1 MFYFPSF
8 FVFAV
13 PLTSQGKYE
22 AEKEEEKDL
31 LSTNIRFSGGRREDL
46 KKKGTEGQLLVPP
59 KKTPEE
65 PERNYR

>member
-22 AEKEEEKDL
+22 AEEEKDL

-46 KKKGTEGQLLVPP
+46 KKREPKDNFWFPP
-59 KKTPEE
+59 KNTRGARMKL
-65 PERNYR
+65 